1 MRPIV
6 YKGKH
11 AELCSAISKR
21 RKDEAM
27 ELIYAFF
34 RSEDNTDSYSIS
46 VLTTVRE
53 LLESGDSD
61 ELYRMRIRMRS
72 SGDRVLIN
80 FAQLVHAFSLGGYED
95 AAETLSGKCLSDMPK
110 LSRSMQDYSDE
121 EGLSPATEMA
131 GKRIHEAVRILRMYF
146 DEIGDKKAINRLD
159 DLNLEMSRVFLFN
172 EANTMSGDMMRA
184 ALSAER
190 QNDLIKRDRL
200 CREIVRDYGDVV
212 ERLLGSTEFSR
223 EDYETAEGVKYAYE
237 TLHESEPDHPYTEKI
252 AALSGLF
259 SSEHD

>member
-1 MRPIV
+1 MRAIV

-11 AELCSAISKR
+11 SELCSAISNR
-21 RKDEAM
+21 RKDEAL

-46 VLTTVRE
+46 VLTVVRE

-80 FAQLVHAFSLGGYED
+80 FAQLVHAFAMGGFDD
-95 AAETLSGKCLSDMPK
+95 AAETLAGKCLSDMPK

-146 DEIGDKKAINRLD
+146 DSVEDEKAIDKLD
-159 DLNLEMSRVFLFN
+159 DLNLEMSRVFLFT
-172 EANTMSGDMMRA
+172 EPGIMSGDMKLA
-184 ALSAER
+184 ALSAQR
-190 QNDLIKRDRL
+190 QNDLVKRDRL

-212 ERLLGSTEFSR
+212 ERLTGNVDFSR
-223 EDYETAEGVKYAYE
+223 EDYEIAEGVKYAYE
-237 TLHESEPDHPYTEKI
+237 TLHDSEPDHPYEDKV
-252 AALSGLF
+252 AALSRLF
-259 SSEHD
+259 STDKD